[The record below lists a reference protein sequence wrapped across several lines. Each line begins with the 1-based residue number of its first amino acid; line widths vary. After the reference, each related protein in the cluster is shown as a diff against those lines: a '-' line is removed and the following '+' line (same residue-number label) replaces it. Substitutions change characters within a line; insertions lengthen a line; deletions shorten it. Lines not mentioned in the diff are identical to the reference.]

1 MGSTKGF
8 VKHSVANIGGLLR
21 HHIPEV
27 IITLLVFAAVG
38 IFMSPFAMVP
48 LFILLVL
55 EVSFSFDNAVVNA
68 KVLERM
74 SPRWQRAFLWIGL
87 PIAVLGMRFVF
98 PIGIVAL
105 TAQIQFGDVVTLAFN
120 NASSYAEKLHEAHPY
135 ITMFGG
141 VYLLLIFLDY
151 FFEERDVKWLRPIEN
166 TLAKVGK
173 LDNVSL
179 FVAGLFVL
187 FGSLLMGGEHML
199 GLLIAGVGSIMLYIG
214 VGLISNIFDNEDDE
228 NAKKPVKFGVAAI
241 GLFVYLEVQDSAFS
255 FDGVSAAFAVT
266 NSVVLIA
273 AGLGIGALFV
283 RSMTVQ
289 LVKTGT
295 LSEFR
300 YLEHGAHWAIGV
312 LAICMLIGVGGID
325 IPDWAVGLIGVV
337 FIIAAAIHSK
347 RENKK
352 EEALADFEQLHAG
365 PVQEVGKEKV
375 TV

>member
-1 MGSTKGF
+1 MGKLFTTLGS
-8 VKHSVANIGGLLR
+8 LLR

-27 IITLLVFAAVG
+27 IITLVVFAAVG
-38 IFMSPFAMVP
+38 IFISPFAMIP
-48 LFILLVL
+48 LGILAVL
-55 EVSFSFDNAVVNA
+55 EISFSFDNAVVNA
-68 KVLERM
+68 AVLERM
-74 SPRWQRAFLWIGL
+74 SPRWQKAFLWVGL
-87 PIAVLGMRFVF
+87 PVAVLGMRFVF

-120 NASSYAEKLHEAHPY
+120 NATSYAEKLHDAHPY

-141 VYLLLIFLDY
+141 VYLLLIFLD
-151 FFEERDVKWLRPIEN
+151 FFLEDNDVKWLRPIEKV
-166 TLAKVGK
+166 LAKIGQ

-187 FGSLLMGGEHML
+187 VGSLTFGRDHMV
-199 GLLIAGVGSIMLYIG
+199 GLLIAGFGSIVLYMG
-214 VGLISNIFDNEDDE
+214 VSLLSKVFDNEDDE
-228 NAKKPVKFGVAAI
+228 NAKKPVRYGAAAI
-241 GLFVYLEVQDSAFS
+241 GLFIYLEVQDSAFS

-295 LSEFR
+295 LAEFR

-312 LAICMLIGVGGID
+312 LAICMLVGVGGID

-347 RENKK
+347 RDNKHDA
-352 EEALADFEQLHAG
+352 ALAESGESPDAE
-365 PVQEVGKEKV
+365 VQEPLKEKV
-375 TV
+375 TA

>member
-1 MGSTKGF
+1 MGKIFATL
-8 VKHSVANIGGLLR
+8 GGLLR

-27 IITLLVFAAVG
+27 IITLLVVAAVG
-38 IFMSPFAMVP
+38 IFMSPFAIIP
-48 LFILLVL
+48 LLILIVL

-74 SPRWQRAFLWIGL
+74 SPRWQKVFLWFGL
-87 PIAVLGMRFVF
+87 PIAVIGMRFVF
-98 PIGIVAL
+98 PIAIVAL
-105 TAQIQFGDVVTLAFN
+105 TAQINFGNVVTLAFN
-120 NASSYAEKLHEAHPY
+120 DANSYAEKLHDAHPY

-141 VYLLLIFLDY
+141 VYLLLIFLDF
-151 FFEERDVKWLRPIEN
+151 FFEDNEVKWLRPIEN
-166 TLAKVGK
+166 VLSKVGK

-187 FGSLLMGGEHML
+187 VASLTFGSADMV
-199 GLLIAGVGSIMLYIG
+199 GLLIAGFGSIVLYMA
-214 VGLISNIFDNEDDE
+214 VSLFSNVFESEDDE
-228 NAKKPVKFGVAAI
+228 NVKKPVRYGFGAFA
-241 GLFVYLEVQDSAFS
+241 LFLYLEVQDSAFS

-273 AGLGIGALFV
+273 AGLGVGALFV

-347 RENKK
+347 RDNKK
-352 EEALADFEQLHAG
+352 DEAEAELAALHDL
-365 PVQEVGKEKV
+365 PVQKDTEKV
-375 TV
+375 AV

>member
-1 MGSTKGF
+1 MKKIFTTL
-8 VKHSVANIGGLLR
+8 GGVLR

-27 IITLLVFAAVG
+27 IISLLVVIAVG
-38 IFMSPFAMVP
+38 VFMSPFAVIP
-48 LFILLVL
+48 LLILLVL

-68 KVLERM
+68 AVLERM
-74 SPRWQRAFLWIGL
+74 SPRWQKTFLWVGL
-87 PIAVLGMRFVF
+87 PIAVIGMRFVF
-98 PIGIVAL
+98 PIAIVAL
-105 TAQIQFGDVVTLAFN
+105 TAQIQFGDVVSLAFN
-120 NASSYAEKLHEAHPY
+120 NATSYAHKLDAAHPY

-141 VYLLLIFLDY
+141 IYLLLIFLDY

-179 FVAGLFVL
+179 FLAGLFVL
-187 FGSLLMGGEHML
+187 VGSLTIGRDHLV
-199 GLLIAGVGSIMLYIG
+199 GLLIAGFGSIILYTG
-214 VGLISNIFDNEDDE
+214 VNLFGKIFESEDDE
-228 NAKKPVKFGVAAI
+228 NAKKPVRHGMGAFA
-241 GLFVYLEVQDSAFS
+241 LFIYLEVQDSAFS

-273 AGLGIGALFV
+273 AGLGLGALFV

-289 LVKTGT
+289 FVKTGT

-312 LAICMLIGVGGID
+312 LAICMLIGVGGIE
-325 IPDWAVGLIGVV
+325 IPNWAVGLIGVV

-347 RENKK
+347 RTNQH
-352 EEALADFEQLHAG
+352 EEAEAELEAIHEAHAEA
-365 PVQEVGKEKV
+365 VASEKV
-375 TV
+375 AV

>member
-1 MGSTKGF
+1 MGKLFTTL
-8 VKHSVANIGGLLR
+8 GGLLR

-27 IITLLVFAAVG
+27 IITLLVFAAIG

-74 SPRWQRAFLWIGL
+74 SPRWQKAFLWVGL

-105 TAQIQFGDVVTLAFN
+105 TAQINFGDVITLAFN
-120 NASSYAEKLHEAHPY
+120 DAGSYAAKLHDAHPF

-151 FFEERDVKWLRPIEN
+151 FFEDNDVKWLRPIEN
-166 TLAKVGK
+166 VLAKVGK

-187 FGSLLMGGEHML
+187 VASLTFGRDNMV
-199 GLLIAGVGSIMLYIG
+199 GLLIAGFGSIVLYMG
-214 VGLISNIFDNEDDE
+214 VSLFSNVFDSEDDE
-228 NAKKPVKFGVAAI
+228 NSKKPVRFGLAAFA
-241 GLFVYLEVQDSAFS
+241 LFVYLEVQDSAFS

-289 LVKTGT
+289 LVKTGS

-352 EEALADFEQLHAG
+352 EEAEADFAPSHDI
-365 PVQEVGKEKV
+365 PVQDVNKEKV